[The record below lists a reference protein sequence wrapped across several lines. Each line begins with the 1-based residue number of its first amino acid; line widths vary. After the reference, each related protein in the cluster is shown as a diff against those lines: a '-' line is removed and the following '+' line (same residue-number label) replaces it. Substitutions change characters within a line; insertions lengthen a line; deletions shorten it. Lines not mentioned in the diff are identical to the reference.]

1 MRKQTLGI
9 ALLIASAFTGTIGF
23 RLATPAV
30 AFYTRDVLNA
40 SMISISLI
48 SIAFVLSRAF
58 SSVIGGSLLEK
69 KKELVFLGAL
79 AMFGNAFVMP
89 LYALTNS
96 WVQVVGIKLL
106 NGVFNGLS
114 WPIAQFVIV
123 VSSPKELKGRVTAL
137 YFLFGNFAAFLGNYT
152 YALTIGL
159 GIKAQ
164 MLLASLSFVVTSLL
178 MLTAYYALYE
188 WIVPKRTQKT
198 SGSFDA
204 KKILALSGLFFF
216 TIAFSSGDITYVY
229 VAEALGIEKGS
240 AATLIGLS
248 SLIGALLAY
257 APSWLA
263 DIGKEERVLRFAVI
277 LAALSPI
284 LAAIKTPYTVFPAL
298 VMALFAIHTF
308 RPLVRKLLAIKASR
322 VSASIGGL
330 NAVSNLGT
338 TLGQLL
344 FGFAYGILGD
354 VKIGEISVR
363 LSLLIFAPF
372 SVLLILL
379 EKKKD

>member
-1 MRKQTLGI
+1 MNS
-9 ALLIASAFTGTIGF
+9 ALAYMYRLSEYGDVLMVTPIFWAIPCVPRGSGTYGYIISSVTD
-23 RLATPAV
+23 LLPAV
-30 AFYTRDVLNA
+30 NGEAF
-40 SMISISLI
+40 
-48 SIAFVLSRAF
+48 
-58 SSVIGGSLLEK
+58 
-69 KKELVFLGAL
+69 
-79 AMFGNAFVMP
+79 
-89 LYALTNS
+89 
-96 WVQVVGIKLL
+96 
-106 NGVFNGLS
+106 
-114 WPIAQFVIV
+114 
-123 VSSPKELKGRVTAL
+123 
-137 YFLFGNFAAFLGNYT
+137 
-152 YALTIGL
+152 
-159 GIKAQ
+159 
-164 MLLASLSFVVTSLL
+164 
-178 MLTAYYALYE
+178 
-188 WIVPKRTQKT
+188 KRKCN
-198 SGSFDA
+198 
-204 KKILALSGLFFF
+204 
-216 TIAFSSGDITYVY
+216 
-229 VAEALGIEKGS
+229 

-284 LAAIKTPYTVFPAL
+284 LVAIKTPYTVFPAL

-308 RPLVRKLLAIKASR
+308 RPLVRKLLAMKASR

-330 NAVSNLGT
+330 NAISNLGT

-372 SVLLILL
+372 SALLILL